1 MIRLLSLPLLL
12 LPIPLLAH
20 EHEPNDA
27 LFFDKP
33 VANSF
38 PAQFEIEEDL
48 HPEQSS
54 FRVLEV
60 AFLSNEKGERWAM
73 VNVFNTAA
81 SPRSIAT
88 NHVIALFADG
98 SYRKPKSL
106 SKRIDGGTTET
117 ILIPFGVSKTPLVK
131 LLTREF

>member
-1 MIRLLSLPLLL
+1 MRFLFSLPLLL
-12 LPIPLLAH
+12 SIQLFAH
-20 EHEPNDA
+20 DSEPSGA

-33 VANSF
+33 IASSF

-88 NHVIALFADG
+88 NQVIALFADG
-98 SYRKPKSL
+98 SHRKPKSL
-106 SKRIDGGTTET
+106 SKRVDGGATET
-117 ILIPFGVSKTPLVK
+117 ILIPVGISKAPLVK